1 MFLRVLVKPFF
12 SSTFRCELD
21 TLLVLEAGLRSLVT
35 GPDGSLPSVT
45 STALEGPGRSRYLPS
60 KPSEH
65 HLSFG
70 SFFIGFPVSFS
81 AWEWDPDSVLHEEE
95 WKNDT
100 LFSLSSRASAGF
112 CDFRFSLPFLRAPAF
127 ERLSAPFHLSGCSTS
142 R

>member
-35 GPDGSLPSVT
+35 GPDGSLHLHPSG
-45 STALEGPGRSRYLPS
+45 GPWEKPILS

-81 AWEWDPDSVLHEEE
+81 AWMWDPDSVLHEEE